1 VGEATKAGLEAVLS
15 IVAIITMSLGIFNL
29 LPLPALDGGKIVFS
43 IIEIVTRKKVNPALE
58 NLIHFIGFIFLMILM
73 IYITMI
79 DIGRLIGR

>member
-1 VGEATKAGLEAVLS
+1 
-15 IVAIITMSLGIFNL
+15 
-29 LPLPALDGGKIVFS
+29 
-43 IIEIVTRKKVNPALE
+43 VNPALE